1 MPSVAI
7 AAAVSWKPSYDEP
20 VGIFIG
26 GTSGVGA
33 AMAVDFAKLTGGM
46 GHIIIV
52 GRNRKAADRILSS
65 LSKPSAEYTEF
76 KREFIQS
83 DVSLM
88 KNVKETA
95 SMLRE
100 RLPKINFLVL
110 SASSDA
116 ADAAASLRGRVE
128 TEEGIDKQL
137 ALRYYQRWKFIYEL
151 LPLLRMARDR
161 GEDARVMS
169 VLGAKMTYFVNPDD
183 FGMKQSYIGLKAILA
198 TTGYNDYMMEVSCVL
213 ETRLFL
219 RFFDRNLLFVNL
231 VSLSRIFIL
240 VP

>member
-1 MPSVAI
+1 MPPVAI

-65 LSKPSAEYTEF
+65 LSKPSAESAEF

-110 SASSDA
+110 SAGV
-116 ADAAASLRGRVE
+116 LNLGGREE

-137 ALRYYQRWKFIYEL
+137 ALRYYHRWKFIYEL

-161 GEDARVMS
+161 GEDGRVMS
-169 VLGAKMTYFVNPDD
+169 VLGAKTSFFVNPDD
-183 FGMKQSYIGLKAILA
+183 FGMKQSYIGLKAAFA
-198 TTGYNDYMMEVSCVL
+198 TPGYNDYMMEVSYVL
-213 ETRLFL
+213 ETRSFL

-231 VSLSRIFIL
+231 VSLSRIFIP
-240 VP
+240 VW